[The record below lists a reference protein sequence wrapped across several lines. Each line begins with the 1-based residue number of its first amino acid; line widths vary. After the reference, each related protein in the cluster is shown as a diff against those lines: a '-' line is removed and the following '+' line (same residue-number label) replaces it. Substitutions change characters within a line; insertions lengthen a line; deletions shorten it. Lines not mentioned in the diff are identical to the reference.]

1 LYCCFFALVP
11 GAFVPVLVYILKA
24 FPLPDSSVKKAK
36 IGPDFWVVFCALL
49 GLVLGIFY
57 GRQGP
62 DRWSYA
68 KYLYLAVMVFLI
80 PAAYW
85 DKKTGTIP
93 NLFIL
98 MGLSAGLVLEVF
110 FLWLGSRELSGR
122 RYLFV
127 LVFWI
132 LLFLFRMI
140 SRGGIGYGDIKLLA
154 VTALFF
160 EPLVLFLFL
169 LLSFALAGAW
179 SMVLLLTGKGKKGSR
194 IPFAPFLLSGYWIC
208 GFLWPKLV
216 YR

>member
-11 GAFVPVLVYILKA
+11 GAFVPVLVYILKTV
-24 FPLPDSSVKKAK
+24 PLPHDSVKEAK
-36 IGPDFWVVFCALL
+36 VGQSFLVVFFGLLALT
-49 GLVLGIFY
+49 LGIFY
-57 GRQGP
+57 GLQGP

-68 KYLYLAVMVFLI
+68 KYLYLAAMIFLI

-85 DKKTGTIP
+85 DKQTGTIP
-93 NLFIL
+93 NFFVLI
-98 MGLSAGLVLEVF
+98 GLSAGLALEAF
-110 FLWLGSRELSGR
+110 FLLLGLRILSGR
-122 RYLFV
+122 RYVFI
-127 LVFWI
+127 LVFWGM
-132 LLFLFRMI
+132 LFLFRVI

-160 EPLVLFLFL
+160 EPLILFLFL
-169 LLSFALAGAW
+169 VLSFALAGGW
-179 SMVLLLTGKGKKGSR
+179 SMVLLLTGRAKKGSK